1 MASKNKSKLS
11 QDQQQPLPDH
21 SRRNLLKGAGLVGA
35 AIAGSGSVSKVMA
48 AENPTVT
55 GTHPR
60 SQEALEVLTAAEA
73 ETLEAI
79 TERIIPA
86 DENGPGA
93 REARAVHYIDRSLA
107 SDNAGSRAN
116 YAAGLAALDDYARKL
131 HNQPF
136 HRLPA
141 ESQDNILQT
150 ITENQIPGFNPSGA
164 GFFNMVRNHTIEGT
178 FSDPYYGGNRDFIGW
193 DMLRYPGVRIGAS
206 EDDVSRGGSLQPA
219 HQSAYDI
226 PTFTK
231 LIASSGGNRS
241 GN

>member
-1 MASKNKSKLS
+1 MASDKKSNISQEQQLS
-11 QDQQQPLPDH
+11 SPDL

-35 AIAGSGSVSKVMA
+35 AVAGSGTASRVMG
-48 AENPTVT
+48 AENPPVSSVQ
-55 GTHPR
+55 PR

-93 REARAVHYIDRSLA
+93 GDARAVHYIDRSLA
-107 SDNAGSRAN
+107 ADNAGSRAN
-116 YAAGLAALDDYARKL
+116 YAAGLAAIDDYARKL

-136 HRLPA
+136 HRLSA
-141 ESQDNILQT
+141 ELQDNILLT
-150 ITENQIPGFNPSGA
+150 ITEGQVPGFNPSGA

-178 FSDPYYGGNRDFIGW
+178 FSDPYYGGNRDFVGW

-206 EDDVSRGGSLQPA
+206 EDDVARGAALQPA

-231 LIASSGGNRS
+231 VIASTGGNRS